1 MVVWSIY
8 WKREKINMDAQ
19 EREKLKI
26 FKKAKISLRYWL
38 IGRGYLRAARALEY
52 ALNYHKGKRKD
63 GFTPEFYHQLSM
75 AHYARVFEPLLIH
88 KEETYGTIFLHDI
101 PEDYYVSHEE
111 LKALFGEMMAD
122 AAMQLSKND
131 GDRKMSNDEYFRFM
145 HKCPIVSV
153 CKGVDRINNFQ
164 TMVNVF
170 SGKSQLGYISE
181 TEFFILPMLK
191 KAKRL
196 LQEQEAI
203 YENMKVMLLNQLE
216 FVKIIHK
223 ERDVKA

>member
-1 MVVWSIY
+1 
-8 WKREKINMDAQ
+8 MDAK
-19 EREKLKI
+19 ELAKLEI

-38 IGRGYLRAARALEY
+38 VGRGYLTAVKAMEY
-52 ALNYHKGKRKD
+52 ASNIHKGKRKD

-88 KEETYGTIFLHDI
+88 KEETYGTIFLHDT
-101 PEDYYVSHEE
+101 PEDYDVSCNE
-111 LKALFGEMMAD
+111 LTSLFGDIMAD
-122 AAMQLSKND
+122 AAMSLSKNVD
-131 GDRKMSNDEYFRFM
+131 GRKVSNTEYFRFM
-145 HKCPIVSV
+145 YKNPIVSV

-170 SGKSQLGYISE
+170 AADNQLAYIIE
-181 TEFFILPMLK
+181 TENHILPMIK

-196 LQEQEAI
+196 FPEQESI
-203 YENMKVMLLNQLE
+203 YENIKVMLLNQLE

-223 ERDVKA
+223 ERDVKSEDKH